1 MPIKLLTVEEHQ
13 QVVENLVKLTSS
25 VDGVSIHPAGPE
37 FTSLIVCFLLHNLT
51 AADTLIRLRDS
62 FSNEWF
68 PATVG
73 YVIVRPMFET
83 DVTAHYITRDPVK
96 RARQY
101 IDFEKVLN
109 KREIDAYFINRNSKN
124 IQWRQAMEFMWE
136 NVWASKEAN
145 INTQYENV
153 RSRFETV
160 KNGGKVISY
169 HNWAGKS
176 IRQIAKEVDHEE
188 AYNIFYAELSS
199 YTHVDVRLANRFLRL
214 RPDELSWSQR
224 PSAFDVGNVFRHA
237 ASFLTCFLELFAEQ
251 FHVWSKEEVQNCWN
265 VKNV

>member
-1 MPIKLLTVEEHQ
+1 MKLLTVEEHQ
-13 QVVENLVKLTSS
+13 RVLENLVKLTRS
-25 VDGVSIHPAGPE
+25 VDGVRIHRAGPE
-37 FTSLIVCFLLHNLT
+37 FTSLMVCFMLHNLT
-51 AADTLIRLRDS
+51 AAHTLIRLRDS
-62 FSNEWF
+62 FGNEWF

-83 DVTAHYITRDPVK
+83 DVTAHYISRDPVK

-109 KREIDAYFINRNSKN
+109 KREIDAYSKNRKSKN
-124 IQWRQAMEFMWE
+124 IQWRKSMEFMWK

-153 RSRFETV
+153 RSRFATV
-160 KNGGKVISY
+160 KKGKAIPY

-176 IRQIAKEVDHEE
+176 IREMAKEVDHEE
-188 AYNIFYAELSS
+188 AYEIFYAELSS

-214 RPDELSWSQR
+214 RPNELSWSQR

-237 ASFLTCFLELFAEQ
+237 ASFLTCFMELFAEQ
-251 FHVWSKEEVQNCWN
+251 FPVWSKEEVQNCWN
-265 VKNV
+265 VKKA